1 MPLEAFDNKEL
12 DTRAPL
18 DWMTV
23 RKSKKVAKP
32 GEEAEADAPASKITK
47 TEIGAQGLWR
57 DRDGLC
63 FWRKLKIQRYLL
75 TSERYEGYWENTKEK
90 CRLHRIF
97 ILFDDED
104 PRLFAK
110 RFKDA
115 FETRVKADSL
125 LKYNFYIENMPT
137 HQIPEIDN
145 NEVNRILGMTQ
156 NTKQLRGKSSSDTT
170 TLLSEVNFEFAKTM
184 KKII

>member
-1 MPLEAFDNKEL
+1 MEAFDNKEL

-23 RKSKKVAKP
+23 KKAKKATKP
-32 GEEAEADAPASKITK
+32 GEEPSDAEVPAPKINK
-47 TEIGAQGLWR
+47 IEIGAQGLWR

-104 PRLFAK
+104 PREFAK
-110 RFKDA
+110 RFKYA
-115 FETRVKADSL
+115 FETRVS
-125 LKYNFYIENMPT
+125 
-137 HQIPEIDN
+137 
-145 NEVNRILGMTQ
+145 
-156 NTKQLRGKSSSDTT
+156 
-170 TLLSEVNFEFAKTM
+170 
-184 KKII
+184 